1 MEHLQLRIKN
11 IRQET
16 ISSKSY
22 FIEEVSGKKIE
33 YKAGQFFTLLVNLH
47 GKEVRRSYSISSAPG
62 VDKDIYFTI
71 KRIENGEL
79 SRSLFD
85 HLKTGDILTS
95 LPPTGRFTIDEP
107 ESKSAVFISAG
118 SGITPVFS
126 LIKHI
131 LYQFAGTN
139 ILLIY
144 QNHNEEESI
153 FREELLLLQ
162 KNFEERFTLKE
173 IFSHPTDFNK
183 PSQRLN
189 NNLLEKI
196 LLQNIT
202 EASVR
207 FYLCGPEAFMRMAQ
221 FTLKVMGY
229 TQDLIRRENFFATA
243 PPPPFMTDTTPH
255 NVIINYHNKKYHI
268 QVGYPNNILEVALK
282 HHIRLPFSC
291 RGGRC
296 STCTSRCTSGRVK
309 MSINDV
315 LTPKDIANGLI
326 LTCVS
331 YPETDVELTFD
342 TLPEGESIF

>member
-16 ISSKSY
+16 NSSKSY
-22 FIEEVSGKKIE
+22 FIEEVNEKKIE
-33 YKAGQFFTLLVNLH
+33 YKAGQFLTLLVNVN

-62 VDKDIYFTI
+62 VDGVIYFTI

-79 SRSLFD
+79 SRYLFD
-85 HLKTGDILTS
+85 HFQVGDIVTS
-95 LPPTGRFTIDEP
+95 LPPSGRFTIEKA
-107 ESKSAVFISAG
+107 ESKLVVFISAG
-118 SGITPVFS
+118 SGIAPVFS
-126 LIKHI
+126 LIKHL
-131 LYQFAGTN
+131 LYQFRETKV
-139 ILLIY
+139 LLIY

-153 FREELLLLQ
+153 FRRELLSLQ
-162 KNFEERFTLKE
+162 QIFNERFTLRE
-173 IFSHPTDFNK
+173 IFSNPLDHNK
-183 PSQRLN
+183 SSQRLN

-196 LLQNIT
+196 LLQ
-202 EASVR
+202 EVDHSPVR
-207 FYLCGPEAFMRMAQ
+207 FYLCGPEAFMRMAL

-229 TQDLIRRENFFATA
+229 SQDIIRKENFFATA

-255 NVIINYHNKKYHI
+255 NVIIHYHNKKYHL
-268 QVGYPNNILEVALK
+268 QVAYPHNILEVALR

-296 STCTSRCTSGRVK
+296 STCTSRCTSGKVK

-315 LTPKDIANGLI
+315 LTPEDLERGLI

-331 YPETDVELTFD
+331 YPETDLELTFE
-342 TLPEGESIF
+342 TLEPGESIF